1 MLASV
6 TDQIRFYTD
15 VILSCKKLF
24 ISSTPVCAE
33 FNCCCM
39 CSIDADFLLV
49 TSVKMEEL
57 KPLLY
62 SACMTSSL

>member
-15 VILSCKKLF
+15 VIISCKNYLF
-24 ISSTPVCAE
+24 SAHLSVLS

-39 CSIDADFLLV
+39 CSSDADFLLV

-62 SACMTSSL
+62 SACMTLNL